1 MIGLT
6 SQLRLLAISVVALAT
21 VVTGCMTKPSLEVP
35 LPQSPYFRP
44 DRQDTK
50 FFHALGKK
58 QDAVISKCSA
68 GPDCDQAV
76 FLRAL
81 IALFENRELARS
93 QFQKVVSLPDKS
105 KYAPASQQWLNLLQ
119 TPSVDSSASWFEI
132 HTKAD
137 EIAQENGTLSRTLEQ
152 LVRDLL
158 ARESDV
164 QHLVSVKD
172 AEATT
177 VEALQRELADR
188 QKKIDELTVKKEP
201 AKAASETATVNALQV
216 QLEQREKKIQELT
229 HQLEALKRIDQE
241 MREKARPIR
250 PTVPPP
256 TLPPAE
262 SEPKQ

>member
-1 MIGLT
+1 M
-6 SQLRLLAISVVALAT
+6 
-21 VVTGCMTKPSLEVP
+21 
-35 LPQSPYFRP
+35 
-44 DRQDTK
+44 
-50 FFHALGKK
+50 
-58 QDAVISKCSA
+58 
-68 GPDCDQAV
+68 
-76 FLRAL
+76 
-81 IALFENRELARS
+81 
-93 QFQKVVSLPDKS
+93 
-105 KYAPASQQWLNLLQ
+105 
-119 TPSVDSSASWFEI
+119 
-132 HTKAD
+132 
-137 EIAQENGTLSRTLEQ
+137 SRTLEQ

-201 AKAASETATVNALQV
+201 ARAAAETATVNALQA

-250 PTVPPP
+250 PTVTPP

-262 SEPKQ
+262 GEPKQ